1 MDRNFQIDELLIVES
16 LKQEVIDKYP
26 QNRIKEAIMQSIDRE
41 RNILQNISDFFMY
54 RKSQN
59 NLIITSIL
67 TICIIL
73 TSLIFTL
80 TPMKS
85 FAAENI
91 EKLMYWVISWDR
103 NGDINLV
110 QKPAEEVENG
120 RISIAFETTELSD
133 EEISNL
139 LGYSVRFPN
148 EISNGHNYIL
158 TDRSIAVNQNSGVQ
172 IPYATYFDDTIDSE
186 VFVEITRKGWGYK
199 DNEIIAFNRNSI
211 SFHLKELKSILYPT
225 EQQKGRFSKAD
236 KTKKPEIINTSQVE
250 WEIDGVYY
258 HLLQNDRDNYVL
270 SNDEMIA
277 LAEDFA
283 SK

>member
-1 MDRNFQIDELLIVES
+1 MDRNFQIDELIIVES
-16 LKQEVIDKYP
+16 LKKEVIDKYP

-41 RNILQNISDFFMY
+41 RNLFQSISDFFMY
-54 RKSQN
+54 RKSN
-59 NLIITSIL
+59 NLVITSIF

-120 RISIAFETTELSD
+120 RISIASETTELSD

-139 LGYSVRFPN
+139 LGYSVRLPN

-172 IPYATYFDDTIDSE
+172 IPYATYFDETIDSE
-186 VFVEITRKGWGYK
+186 VFVEITKKGRGYK
-199 DNEIIAFNRNSI
+199 DNEKIKAFNRNGTY
-211 SFHLKELKSILYPT
+211 FYLMELKSILYPT
-225 EQQKGRFSKAD
+225 EQQKGRFSRSD
-236 KTKKPEIINTSQVE
+236 RTKKPEIINTSHVE

-258 HLLQNDRDNYVL
+258 HLTQNDRDKYFL